1 MGRVGP
7 GVWLQGPV
15 RRGVVVIFVTV
26 GMHSLGFPRLVQ
38 AMDELAAALDE
49 DVVMQIGAT
58 PETPR
63 HTRSFA
69 FATQA
74 EMDHW
79 CATARVIVSQA
90 GAGSILTAQK
100 ARVPLV
106 LVPRLNQYGEH
117 IDDHQL
123 ELARILQ
130 RTGCALLVENVKEL
144 ARALERARHF
154 TPAAPVR
161 KGQLV
166 AALRS
171 LLANMETAGV
181 RGAAER
187 R

>member
-1 MGRVGP
+1 M
-7 GVWLQGPV
+7 
-15 RRGVVVIFVTV
+15 IFVTV
-26 GMHSLGFPRLVQ
+26 GMHTLGFPRLVQ

-49 DVVMQIGAT
+49 DVVIQVGAT

-63 HTRSFA
+63 HARNFQ
-69 FATQA
+69 FGTQA

-100 ARVPLV
+100 ARVPLI
-106 LVPRLNQYGEH
+106 LVPRLKQYGEV

-144 ARALERARHF
+144 AQTLERAWHF

-161 KGQLV
+161 KGQLI

-171 LLANMETAGV
+171 ILANIETVGV
-181 RGAAER
+181 REAAER